1 MRPATRGFLALAV
14 LFWLI
19 STPLSSRLAAAD
31 ATCDSCA
38 NAALGEAQTCAV
50 FALDGATVE
59 LTGGSQVDGNAC
71 IGADG
76 ELTMSGGTL
85 VSGSAS
91 LASGAMSSSSGKAT
105 VGGGVMN
112 DVDLSAQR
120 DGALGAAADAAAQS
134 CTQTFERLRGA
145 QTISGTGGKNVIC
158 VGDVDL
164 SGGARIILSGGT
176 SDTFLLNVTGKF
188 SLSGS
193 SRIQVAGDLQ
203 PGGVLYN
210 VEGTGP
216 DVSLSGS
223 GGVDGT
229 VLAPERHVTLSGRA
243 LVHGQVISGE
253 RIALNGGASVQCECA
268 VTPTTT
274 TTTPAETTTTTE
286 APTTTTEAPTTT
298 TEAPTTSTSEAPTT
312 TSTSAP
318 PTTTTTPS
326 TTTTTLGP
334 LSLKYTTAPGTSSC
348 GGTGLSTPPTAPF
361 SGEID
366 SDTACTAKLADLG
379 SSCLYIG
386 GGANS
391 AVPGGPTPA
400 GASSYLDIGSG
411 NALVASNGTGKL
423 HCPKGAGPATQC
435 GDPAVCV
442 GGPTPGAT
450 CFTATGCGTGGA
462 CTGADPHKA
471 CTSDTDCGGI
481 GDSCQPI
488 ANCFF
493 GPPLAIPNPA
503 IATLASCNINV
514 VKTDASGTGNSTTG
528 SAPGAIP
535 LQTRVYITANNSSP
549 CPKCNCGTPP
559 CSGTGATGCSYGP
572 NAGGACSTNSTT
584 GNAATQNTSQD
595 CPPEFGGGLF
605 NGALAVELNPLTT
618 GSSSVTNISGT
629 GSGNFCAGQ
638 LNNGAFGQASTQCIT
653 ETGMAAGNLT
663 DGAPHAAREGVV
675 FCIPATGNGT
685 VNAVVDL
692 PGPGATSLPG
702 IAQVVPTP

>member
-14 LFWLI
+14 LFSLI
-19 STPLSSRLAAAD
+19 STPLAAAD

-298 TEAPTTSTSEAPTT
+298 RRSM
-312 TSTSAP
+312 
-318 PTTTTTPS
+318 
-326 TTTTTLGP
+326 
-334 LSLKYTTAPGTSSC
+334 
-348 GGTGLSTPPTAPF
+348 
-361 SGEID
+361 
-366 SDTACTAKLADLG
+366 
-379 SSCLYIG
+379 
-386 GGANS
+386 
-391 AVPGGPTPA
+391 
-400 GASSYLDIGSG
+400 
-411 NALVASNGTGKL
+411 
-423 HCPKGAGPATQC
+423 
-435 GDPAVCV
+435 
-442 GGPTPGAT
+442 
-450 CFTATGCGTGGA
+450 
-462 CTGADPHKA
+462 
-471 CTSDTDCGGI
+471 
-481 GDSCQPI
+481 
-488 ANCFF
+488 
-493 GPPLAIPNPA
+493 
-503 IATLASCNINV
+503 
-514 VKTDASGTGNSTTG
+514 
-528 SAPGAIP
+528 
-535 LQTRVYITANNSSP
+535 
-549 CPKCNCGTPP
+549 
-559 CSGTGATGCSYGP
+559 
-572 NAGGACSTNSTT
+572 AGGVGFESLRRVT
-584 GNAATQNTSQD
+584 G
-595 CPPEFGGGLF
+595 P
-605 NGALAVELNPLTT
+605 V
-618 GSSSVTNISGT
+618 
-629 GSGNFCAGQ
+629 
-638 LNNGAFGQASTQCIT
+638 
-653 ETGMAAGNLT
+653 
-663 DGAPHAAREGVV
+663 
-675 FCIPATGNGT
+675 
-685 VNAVVDL
+685 
-692 PGPGATSLPG
+692 
-702 IAQVVPTP
+702 

>member
-1 MRPATRGFLALAV
+1 MGNVTRTITVVAAL
-14 LFWLI
+14 LWL
-19 STPLSSRLAAAD
+19 SAASSLAAPP
-31 ATCDSCA
+31 TCGNKNCRP
-38 NAALGEAQTCAV
+38 NAAL
-50 FALDGATVE
+50 
-59 LTGGSQVDGNAC
+59 
-71 IGADG
+71 
-76 ELTMSGGTL
+76 SG
-85 VSGSAS
+85 
-91 LASGAMSSSSGKAT
+91 
-105 VGGGVMN
+105 
-112 DVDLSAQR
+112 
-120 DGALGAAADAAAQS
+120 
-134 CTQTFERLRGA
+134 
-145 QTISGTGGKNVIC
+145 
-158 VGDVDL
+158 L
-164 SGGARIILSGGT
+164 SGGALAACTKTVSAACNAMTCTCSTNGVGGT
-176 SDTFLLNVTGKF
+176 CDGATLCTTTTTTGAATTTT
-188 SLSGS
+188 SSGAATTTTS
-193 SRIQVAGDLQ
+193 S
-203 PGGVLYN
+203 
-210 VEGTGP
+210 T
-216 DVSLSGS
+216 
-223 GGVDGT
+223 
-229 VLAPERHVTLSGRA
+229 APTTTTSSTA
-243 LVHGQVISGE
+243 
-253 RIALNGGASVQCECA
+253 
-268 VTPTTT
+268 PTTT
-274 TTTPAETTTTTE
+274 TT
-286 APTTTTEAPTTT
+286 
-298 TEAPTTSTSEAPTT
+298 S
-312 TSTSAP
+312 
-318 PTTTTTPS
+318 S

-386 GGANS
+386 GGANG

-400 GASSYLDIGSG
+400 GASSYLDLGSG

-423 HCPKGAGPATQC
+423 DCTKGSGPASEC
-435 GDPAVCV
+435 VDAGVCV

-450 CFTATGCGTGGA
+450 CFTATGCGTGGT
-462 CTGADPHKA
+462 CSGADPHKA
-471 CTSDTDCGGI
+471 CTSDADCGGI
-481 GDSCQPI
+481 GDSCQPV

-528 SAPGAIP
+528 DASVDIP
-535 LQTRVYITANNSSP
+535 LQTRVYITANNGSP

-584 GNAATQNTSQD
+584 GNAATSNTSQD

>member
-1 MRPATRGFLALAV
+1 MRPATRGVPALAV

-145 QTISGTGGKNVIC
+145 QTVSGTGGKNVIC

-298 TEAPTTSTSEAPTT
+298 TEAPTTTTEAPTTSTSEAPTT
-312 TSTSAP
+312 TSTSEA
-318 PTTTTTPS
+318 PTTTTTSGAP
-326 TTTTTLGP
+326 TTTTSSGAP
-334 LSLKYTTAPGTSSC
+334 TTTTSS
-348 GGTGLSTPPTAPF
+348 
-361 SGEID
+361 
-366 SDTACTAKLADLG
+366 
-379 SSCLYIG
+379 
-386 GGANS
+386 
-391 AVPGGPTPA
+391 GGPT
-400 GASSYLDIGSG
+400 
-411 NALVASNGTGKL
+411 
-423 HCPKGAGPATQC
+423 
-435 GDPAVCV
+435 
-442 GGPTPGAT
+442 
-450 CFTATGCGTGGA
+450 
-462 CTGADPHKA
+462 
-471 CTSDTDCGGI
+471 
-481 GDSCQPI
+481 
-488 ANCFF
+488 
-493 GPPLAIPNPA
+493 
-503 IATLASCNINV
+503 
-514 VKTDASGTGNSTTG
+514 
-528 SAPGAIP
+528 
-535 LQTRVYITANNSSP
+535 
-549 CPKCNCGTPP
+549 
-559 CSGTGATGCSYGP
+559 
-572 NAGGACSTNSTT
+572 
-584 GNAATQNTSQD
+584 
-595 CPPEFGGGLF
+595 
-605 NGALAVELNPLTT
+605 
-618 GSSSVTNISGT
+618 
-629 GSGNFCAGQ
+629 
-638 LNNGAFGQASTQCIT
+638 
-653 ETGMAAGNLT
+653 
-663 DGAPHAAREGVV
+663 
-675 FCIPATGNGT
+675 
-685 VNAVVDL
+685 
-692 PGPGATSLPG
+692 
-702 IAQVVPTP
+702 

>member
-14 LFWLI
+14 LFSLI
-19 STPLSSRLAAAD
+19 STPLAAAD

-105 VGGGVMN
+105 VGGGVTD

-176 SDTFLLNVTGKF
+176 SGTFLLDVTGKF

-203 PGGVLYN
+203 SGGVLYN

-286 APTTTTEAPTTT
+286 APTTTTSSAAPTTT
-298 TEAPTTSTSEAPTT
+298 TSSGAATTTTSSGAPTT
-312 TSTSAP
+312 TTSSGAPTTTTSSAP
-318 PTTTTTPS
+318 PTTTTSSAAPTTTTTSS

-386 GGANS
+386 GGANG

-400 GASSYLDIGSG
+400 GASSYLDLGSG

-423 HCPKGAGPATQC
+423 DCTKGSGPASEC
-435 GDPAVCV
+435 VDAGVCV

-450 CFTATGCGTGGA
+450 CFTATGCGTGGT
-462 CTGADPHKA
+462 CSGADPHKA
-471 CTSDTDCGGI
+471 CTSDADCGGI
-481 GDSCQPI
+481 GDSCQPV

-528 SAPGAIP
+528 DASVDIP

-559 CSGTGATGCSYGP
+559 CSGSGATGCTFGP
-572 NAGGACSTNSTT
+572 SKGGACSTNSTT
-584 GNAATQNTSQD
+584 GNAATSNTSQD

-605 NGALAVELNPLTT
+605 NGALAVDLNPLTT

-638 LNNGAFGQASTQCIT
+638 VHAGAFGQGSTQCLT
-653 ETGMAAGNLT
+653 ETGMAAG
-663 DGAPHAAREGVV
+663 
-675 FCIPATGNGT
+675 
-685 VNAVVDL
+685 DL
-692 PGPGATSLPG
+692 
-702 IAQVVPTP
+702 